1 MICSIDLQVIYSCR
15 IICYLSTQLAALSDA
30 CVWCNG
36 FASDLLSVL
45 GKDVPS
51 LHRRSVDVLSFVVC
65 WLQPGFSHERAYDR
79 ELCKERWT
87 LVLDANAYLSFRL
100 FSRLISTTT
109 SFKERLLGRSVVSKA
124 LSLRM
129 LDAFGWLCATTIS
142 LIVVI
147 FHIQQVPSKLC
158 LLRLF

>member
-1 MICSIDLQVIYSCR
+1 MDLQVIYSILFLSSPINAACCVIR
-15 IICYLSTQLAALSDA
+15 RLRLMYWICKWFVV
-30 CVWCNG
+30 CVG
-36 FASDLLSVL
+36 LRTFR
-45 GKDVPS
+45 P

-65 WLQPGFSHERAYDR
+65 WLQPWFSHERAYDR

-100 FSRLISTTT
+100 FSRLISATTL
-109 SFKERLLGRSVVSKA
+109 FKERLLGRSVVSKA